1 VKRAVAPLLTA
12 VLLLALQLRGDA
24 ARPYQWIPR
33 GFATFTPGQPIELRL
48 RTNWPGDV
56 TLKLY
61 KLARSQSI
69 ALATTGASVETD
81 ALFSDHLMRSVVDPA
96 ANAKPSSQAQAQL
109 GYLGLDKGVEHI
121 VDVGPLPVGRY
132 VALWGI
138 DEARGVDLI
147 DVTSIGMYVVDDGGH
162 GPAAFALDMRTMR
175 RRSDVS
181 FAFYE
186 PGKTIGLKPDAAG
199 IVAIDDPNLPR
210 GALVA
215 TASDG
220 SMALATVG
228 RPPGAQPFDPEA
240 EVVEMQTDRSLYRPG
255 QTAHFRGIFRRGDIG
270 TYRVPTGTRTIELR
284 DEHKPLAA
292 LSLALDEFGTVSGEF
307 QLSDDASLGQYRI
320 SPEGP
325 SSGVNFSVEAYR
337 RPEYS
342 IDVDPPPPNVIGGDR
357 ARFAA
362 GVRYFFGRPAAGM
375 NVHYQAYFSPNS
387 FFGSTRSGVEVERES
402 PPTPAPSATPTP
414 AAGASPSPS
423 PTPPREFTGDVRA
436 DAEGRVEVTV
446 PTIRTEDEQ
455 TLSLYLDARDA
466 SGHTVRATSRMLV
479 TPASFY
485 LRVQPA
491 SYFVTSQEG
500 IGLKVIANDYTG
512 KPRASVDAGL
522 EFASWTYDRV
532 QKHWTRTPL
541 DGSGLSV
548 HTGSDGTILTT
559 WRAPSSGLFD
569 VTATARDEAGRR
581 TWARRSF
588 WVTAPGPHFDYH
600 FESANL
606 APQQNS
612 YKPGEAATL
621 LATIPRG
628 DVDAL
633 ITVSD
638 GGARALSIAHL
649 PSLVSSI
656 VVRPPADAAS
666 YSVTLTVPTTNGS
679 TSATTV
685 VRVDPPPRRLNV
697 NVTPDRARYEPGA
710 AARFTITV
718 RDAQGKPARAQV
730 ALGIVDDSLL
740 ALQRNNV
747 FDLFARFYGPRYGGT
762 YSYATW
768 ANLNGPAGLI
778 MAGRALVTIG
788 RVQSRDIAT
797 IYQPGTV
804 ADVYSISASF
814 DEVRKDFRETA
825 FWSPNVVTG
834 TDGRAMVSFN
844 WPDSL
849 TSYTADAAAITVSTD
864 AGSGTSSSLVTKDF
878 LVRLEVPRFLRI
890 GDRASIVGIAQGR
903 AGARGADLRFQAP
916 SLGVADARSSVAFD
930 KYATASAAWD
940 VTASV
945 LGSAPLR
952 IAGASEQLRDAME
965 LPLPVERA
973 TTAEHVRNAGQL
985 PDASRLTLTLPS
997 GYESGDVHLD
1007 LSPSVVGQLLQSFKL
1022 LQVYPYYCTEQTM
1035 SSVLPAAFLTR
1046 LAHRF
1051 ALPVENVRAETIAD
1065 QAITRLHELQH
1076 GDGSWGWWEHD
1087 GAHPFMTAYALYGL
1101 AELHD
1106 AGYDVSTWDL
1116 QRGSESLIAQLKSG
1130 NDDVLTLWGGHQAGA
1145 QWNTRAFM
1153 LFALARVQGRT
1164 TDRALFHDTDVQA
1177 QGLNA
1182 YALAVLGLAHHF
1194 AGDDASAR
1202 PLLDRLNA
1210 RAIDDGDFIH
1220 WQGATW
1226 HYAWEDDPVE
1236 TTAYALRLNV
1246 ALAPKSARVS
1256 KIVAWLRSQEHG
1268 SWWYTTK
1275 DTAAAIAAIS
1285 ESIESGSDEF
1295 TPHETVRVALDGK
1308 VLGSARFDSAFPGA
1322 DASLRIPAAQ
1332 LANGGTLTLE
1342 REGRGTLYWSSD
1354 WTRYLPAGRR
1364 TANDADASR
1373 LTHLHADLQT
1383 GISIQRRY
1391 TVPHRGRWR
1400 VGDEVGV
1407 ELRVHM
1413 KSEQQYVAIEDAFPA
1428 GLEYLPVQYETGM
1441 NWSGIQF
1448 FDDRAAFFVPSAKAG
1463 ETVVLRYR
1471 LRAMTAGAFTAPPPI
1486 AYAMYGPPST
1496 AIGSPESVAVA
1507 AK

>member
-1 VKRAVAPLLTA
+1 VKRAVAPLLTV

-24 ARPYQWIPR
+24 ARPYEWIPR
-33 GFATFTPGQPIELRL
+33 GFATFTPDQSIVLRL

-61 KLARSQSI
+61 KLPRTQSI
-69 ALATTGASVETD
+69 ALAMAAQSIQTD
-81 ALFSDHLMRSVVDPA
+81 GLFPEHLVRSVVDPA
-96 ANAKPSSQAQAQL
+96 ANGKPDPQPLS
-109 GYLGLDKGVEHI
+109 GYDVKNVVEHTL
-121 VDVGPLPVGRY
+121 DVGPLPAGQY
-132 VALWGI
+132 AALWGTDKAHGI
-138 DEARGVDLI
+138 DLI
-147 DVTSIGMYVVDDGGH
+147 DVTSIGMYVVNGYGH
-162 GPAAFALDMRTMR
+162 GPAVFALDLRTMR
-175 RRSDVS
+175 RRSDVT

-186 PGKTIGLKPDAAG
+186 PGRTIGLKPDAAG
-199 IVAIDDPNLPR
+199 IVAIDDPNLPL

-215 TASDG
+215 TGSDG
-220 SMALATVG
+220 SFAVETLGRQPGERSFDSETETVAL
-228 RPPGAQPFDPEA
+228 
-240 EVVEMQTDRSLYRPG
+240 QTDRPLYRPG
-255 QTAHFRGIFRRGDIG
+255 QTVHFRGIFRRGRVG
-270 TYRVPTGTRTIELR
+270 AYRVPAGTRTIEMYQGNGQ
-284 DEHKPLAA
+284 
-292 LSLALDEFGTVSGEF
+292 LSQSQSLTLDEFGTVSGAFVIAE
-307 QLSDDASLGQYRI
+307 DAALGYYAI
-320 SPEGP
+320 KAEDGS
-325 SSGVNFSVEAYR
+325 VAWFSVESYR
-337 RPEYS
+337 RPEYA
-342 IDVDPPPPNVIGGDR
+342 IDVDRPAPNVIGGDR

-362 GVRYFFGRPAAGM
+362 GIRYFFGRPAAGM
-375 NVHYQAYFSPNS
+375 NVHYRATFSPNS
-387 FFGSTRSGVEVERES
+387 YFASARSGVEVERES
-402 PPTPAPSATPTP
+402 PPTPVPSAAPT
-414 AAGASPSPS
+414 AEGSTPSPR
-423 PTPPREFTGDVRA
+423 PTPPRDIAGDVRA
-436 DAEGRVEVTV
+436 DAEGRIEVTV
-446 PTIRTEDEQ
+446 PTAQTDDEE

-466 SGHTVRATSRMLV
+466 SAHTVSATSRMLV

-491 SYFVTSQEG
+491 SYFVASRDG
-500 IGLKVIANDYTG
+500 LALKVIANDYTG

-522 EFASWTYDRV
+522 AFASWTYDPA
-532 QKHWTRTPL
+532 KKLWTRTPL
-541 DGSGLSV
+541 DGSGLTV
-548 HTGSDGTILTT
+548 RTGSDGTVVTT
-559 WRAPSSGLFD
+559 WRTPSNGLFE

-581 TWARRSF
+581 TWARGSF
-588 WVTAPGPHFDYH
+588 WVTGPGLQPAYH
-600 FESANL
+600 FESAYL
-606 APQQNS
+606 AAQQVS
-612 YKPGEAATL
+612 YKPGEPATL

-628 DVDAL
+628 GVDAL
-633 ITVSD
+633 VAVS
-638 GGARALSIAHL
+638 GGGVRTLSIAHL

-656 VVRPPADAAS
+656 VVRPPVDAAS
-666 YSVTLTVPTTNGS
+666 YVVTLAVPTTSGW
-679 TSATTV
+679 TQATAA
-685 VRVDPPPRRLNV
+685 VRVDPPLRRLNV
-697 NVTPDRARYEPGA
+697 SVTPDRPRYEPGA
-710 AARFTITV
+710 PARFTIAV
-718 RDAQGKPARAQV
+718 HDVQGQPARAQV
-730 ALGIVDDSLL
+730 ALGVVDDALY
-740 ALQRNNV
+740 ALQRDRA
-747 FDLFARFYGPRYGGT
+747 FDPFARFYAASYGGA
-762 YSYATW
+762 YILGTW
-768 ANLNGPAGLI
+768 TKLNTPAELI
-778 MAGRALVTIG
+778 MADRSLITIG
-788 RVQSRDIAT
+788 RVMSRAPAGDF
-797 IYQPGTV
+797 QPGTV
-804 ADVYSISASF
+804 ADVYTISPSF

-834 TDGRAMVSFN
+834 SDGRALVSFN

-849 TSYTADAAAITVSTD
+849 TSYTANAAAITVSTD
-864 AGSGTSSSLVTKDF
+864 AGNGSASSLVTKDF

-903 AGARGADLRFQAP
+903 AGVKGADLRFQAP
-916 SLGVADARSSVAFD
+916 AFGIAEARSSVAFD
-930 KYATASAAWD
+930 KYASASAAWD

-973 TTAEHVRNAGQL
+973 TVAEHVRHAGRL
-985 PDASRLTLTLPS
+985 PDASRLMLTLPS
-997 GYESGDVHLD
+997 GYESGDLHLD

-1051 ALPVENVRAETIAD
+1051 ALPEENVRAETIAD
-1065 QAITRLHELQH
+1065 QAITRLHALQH
-1076 GDGSWGWWEHD
+1076 DDGSWGWWEHD

-1101 AELHD
+1101 SELRD
-1106 AGYDVSTWDL
+1106 AGYEVNSWDL
-1116 QRGSESLIAQLKSG
+1116 QRGGQSLIAQLKAG
-1130 NDDVLTLWGGHQAGA
+1130 NDDVLSLWGDHQAGA

-1153 LFALARVQGRT
+1153 LFALARVQGT
-1164 TDRALFHDTDVQA
+1164 TMVRALFADTDAQA
-1177 QGLNA
+1177 QSLNS

-1210 RAIDDGDFIH
+1210 RALDDGDFIH

-1236 TTAYALRLNV
+1236 TTAYALRLNL
-1246 ALAPKSARVS
+1246 ALTPKSPRVS
-1256 KIVAWLRSQEHG
+1256 KIVAWLRSQERG

-1308 VLGSARFDSAFPGA
+1308 VVGSARFDSAFPGA
-1322 DASLRIPAAQ
+1322 DASVHIPAAQ

-1342 REGRGTLYWSSD
+1342 REGRGAVYWSSD
-1354 WTRYLPAGRR
+1354 WTRYLPAGRHA
-1364 TANDADASR
+1364 ANDAEASR
-1373 LTHLHADLQT
+1373 LNHLPADLQT
-1383 GISIQRRY
+1383 GIAIQRRY
-1391 TVPHRGRWR
+1391 SVPHRGRWR

-1413 KSEQQYVAIEDAFPA
+1413 KSDLQYVAIEDAFPA

-1471 LRAMTAGAFTAPPPI
+1471 LRAMTAGTFTAPPPV
-1486 AYAMYGPPST
+1486 AYAMYGPPSM
-1496 AIGSPESVAVA
+1496 AIGSAESVAVT